1 MFVYLLNNLTYTSTL
16 YEVQKKIVKT
26 LEESGM
32 TYNDWNDLQH
42 FLNED
47 ISKALDNKQDNDV
60 IAYNDVITD
69 AGDFEHADELLL
81 RERAGYSCESQDTP
95 ISIRW

>member
-1 MFVYLLNNLTYTSTL
+1 MFVYLLNNLAYTSTL

-26 LEESGM
+26 LEESGI

-47 ISKALDNKQDNDV
+47 ISKALANKQDNDI

-81 RERAGYSCESQDTP
+81 RKHAAYSCESQDTP

>member
-1 MFVYLLNNLTYTSTL
+1 MFVYLLNNLTYASTL

-26 LEESGM
+26 LEESGI
-32 TYNDWNDLQH
+32 TYKDWNDLQH

-47 ISKALDNKQDNDV
+47 ISKALAKKQDNDV
-60 IAYNDVITD
+60 IAD
-69 AGDFEHADELLL
+69 AGDFEHAEELLL
-81 RERAGYSCESQDTP
+81 PKHTTYSCESQDAP

>member
-1 MFVYLLNNLTYTSTL
+1 MFVYLLNNLTYALAL
-16 YEVQKKIVKT
+16 YNVQKKIVKT
-26 LEESGM
+26 LEESGI
-32 TYNDWNDLQH
+32 TYKDWNDLQH

-47 ISKALDNKQDNDV
+47 INKALVNKQDNDV

-81 RERAGYSCESQDTP
+81 REHDAYSCESQDTP